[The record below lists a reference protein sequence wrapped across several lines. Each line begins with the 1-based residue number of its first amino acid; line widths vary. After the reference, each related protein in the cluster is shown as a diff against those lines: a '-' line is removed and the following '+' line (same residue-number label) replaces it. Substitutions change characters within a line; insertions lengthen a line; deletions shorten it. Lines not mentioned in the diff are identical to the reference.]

1 MRKLTGKLVIA
12 FMIALVLVF
21 VFSRPGQSVSSGSN
35 LIVAMQPFGQVKIK
49 RSRWREYKSASIG
62 TFVYSND
69 RLLVSSNASAQVLCR
84 NRKLWQVP
92 KGRES
97 IVHQGC
103 GRTPPNPEPENLDS
117 ADSRERNQSGFPYI
131 IAPRKTSIVDT
142 RPTLQWN
149 AVPGVSDYQV
159 EVVGP
164 QLYWT
169 ISTRETSIKYSGE
182 TPLQPGSHYW
192 LVVKTES
199 GESSLSEGVF
209 GFTVLSESEKAEIL
223 LAREDLQQKQ
233 LGEIAEVVA
242 LADLYQSNNLKG
254 AAINQLEA
262 AIRDE
267 IESVAIYRLLGKVY
281 QQVGLNRLAK
291 DRYLKG
297 LELAE
302 QAEDIES
309 QAVIQG
315 NLSLI
320 NVILGE
326 PEEGRQQ
333 LEMSQRLYQELGDTE
348 KARQFEEKFRNI
360 SPVS

>member
-1 MRKLTGKLVIA
+1 MRKLICKSLSA
-12 FMIALVLVF
+12 FMLALTLVLLF
-21 VFSRPGQSVSSGSN
+21 LSPGYSANSGSH
-35 LIVAMQPFGQVKIK
+35 LITNIQPFGQVKYK
-49 RSRWREYKSASIG
+49 RPNWRSYKTAFIG
-62 TFVYSND
+62 KFLNSND

-97 IVHQGC
+97 IVYQGC
-103 GRTPPNPEPENLDS
+103 GRTPPAPEPQNPDTV
-117 ADSRERNQSGFPYI
+117 DTRPINKPGVPYI
-131 IAPRKTSIVDT
+131 IYPRKTSIVDT
-142 RPTLQWN
+142 RPTLRWN
-149 AVPGVSDYQV
+149 AVPGASYYQV
-159 EVVGP
+159 EVVGAE
-164 QLYWT
+164 LYWK
-169 ISTRETSIKYSGE
+169 ISTRETSIQYSGE
-182 TPLQPGSHYW
+182 TPLQPGSYYS
-192 LVVKTES
+192 LVVKAES
-199 GESSLSEGVF
+199 GESSLSEGAF

-233 LGEIAEVVA
+233 LSKMAEVSA

-254 AAINQLEA
+254 AAINELEA

-267 IESVAIYRLLGKVY
+267 IESVAIYQLLGKVY

-302 QAEDIES
+302 QMEDIEG
-309 QAVIQG
+309 QAEIQG
-315 NLSLI
+315 KLAIMNA
-320 NVILGE
+320 ILGDR
-326 PEEGRQQ
+326 EEAQQQ

-348 KARQFEEKFRNI
+348 KARQIEEQFRNI

>member
-1 MRKLTGKLVIA
+1 MRKPRKSLIA

-21 VFSRPGQSVSSGSN
+21 VFSRPGQSVSIGSN
-35 LIVAMQPFGQVKIK
+35 LIVAIQPVGQVKMK
-49 RSRWREYKSASIG
+49 RPAWRDYKPALIG
-62 TFVYSND
+62 TFLNSND

-84 NRKLWQVP
+84 NRRVWQVP
-92 KGRES
+92 KGQES
-97 IVHQGC
+97 IVYQGC
-103 GRTPPNPEPENLDS
+103 GRTPPAPEPQNPDTVDTR
-117 ADSRERNQSGFPYI
+117 AINKPGVPYI
-131 IAPRKTSIVDT
+131 ISPRKTSIVDT
-142 RPTLQWN
+142 RPTLRWN

-159 EVVGP
+159 EVVGAE
-164 QLYWT
+164 LYWT

-209 GFTVLSESEKAEIL
+209 GFTVLSESEEAEIL
-223 LAREDLQQKQ
+223 LARDDLQQKQ
-233 LGEIAEVVA
+233 LSEMAEVVA
-242 LADLYQSNNLKG
+242 LADLYQSNNLKR

-262 AIRDE
+262 AISDE

-309 QAVIQG
+309 QALIQG
-315 NLSLI
+315 SLALI
-320 NVILGE
+320 NVILDE

-348 KARQFEEKFRNI
+348 KARKIEEQFRNI
-360 SPVS
+360 YPVL